1 VSIRRPVWVLHVLIV
16 GLALHNLV
24 AAQLWRAGVRG
35 ATLSALSAWKD
46 VLLAAALVAV
56 YAGLRHRPFR
66 PTVCDWLALAFAGV
80 VVLYGLIPQ
89 SVLGGTATHSG
100 VVYAAR
106 HDLLPV
112 EAYLLG
118 RGLALTVK
126 EERSLVRTLLWT
138 AGIVAAFGLV
148 DVYLVPLS
156 FWRKVGGWYEHQLG
170 LVYRGLSFLPENFVY
185 NQGNNVVF
193 RRLTST
199 FLSPLA
205 TAYLLVIALLLMTLR
220 RRASVLLALLLFA
233 ALLWTHTR
241 AALAALIVGLLLL
254 ALLRRALAP
263 ALLAVLVAVVGVA
276 FVKGYPHFGPRTHF
290 TASELRYQEH
300 HAQTAPQ
307 VSHDATSA
315 NEASTREHLQ
325 SLREGLRTVIHH
337 PWGFGLGNA
346 GVTAERTGAKLKA
359 GESTYTELGAE
370 TGIIGGL
377 LFGVWSLVLL
387 WRLLGS
393 PPLAAAF
400 AATLFLGL
408 QTDVIG
414 IPWLAVVVWALAG
427 SAAYRDTGRLRTAAS
442 SPFLT

>member
-1 VSIRRPVWVLHVLIV
+1 VSLRRPVWALHVLVV

-24 AAQLWRAGVRG
+24 MSQLWRAGVRG
-35 ATLSALSAWKD
+35 SALSAIAAWKD
-46 VLLAAALVAV
+46 VLLAGALVAV
-56 YAGLRHRPFR
+56 FWGLRGRPFR
-66 PTVCDWLALAFAGV
+66 PTVCDWLALAFAAAV
-80 VVLYGLIPQ
+80 VVYGLIPQ
-89 SVLGGTATHSG
+89 SVLGGRATHSG
-100 VVYAAR
+100 VAYAAR

-118 RGLALTVK
+118 RGLALTL
-126 EERSLVRTLLWT
+126 EEQASLVRTLLWT
-138 AGIVAAFGLV
+138 AAGVAAFGLI

-156 FWRKVGGWYEHQLG
+156 FWRKAGGWYFDQLG
-170 LVYRGLSFLPENFVY
+170 LVYHGLSKLPENFVY

-205 TAYLLVIALLLMTLR
+205 TAYLLVIALLLLSLR
-220 RRASVLLALLLFA
+220 RRASTLLALLLFA

-241 AALAALIVGLLLL
+241 AALAALVVGLVVL
-254 ALLRRALAP
+254 AILRRSLTP
-263 ALLAVLVAVVGVA
+263 ALLAVGVAVVGFA
-276 FVKGYPHFGPRTHF
+276 FVKGYPHFAPRTHF
-290 TASELRYQEH
+290 TAAELRYQER
-300 HAQTAPQ
+300 HARQNPG
-307 VSHDATSA
+307 VSNDATSA
-315 NEASTREHLQ
+315 NEASTTEHLQ
-325 SLREGLRTVIHH
+325 SLRAGLRTVFHH
-337 PWGFGLGNA
+337 PYGFGLGNA
-346 GVTAERTGAKLKA
+346 GVTAVRTGVKVEA

-370 TGIIGGL
+370 TGIVGGL
-377 LFGVWSLVLL
+377 LFVAWSLVLL

-414 IPWLAVVVWALAG
+414 VPWLAVVVWALAG
-427 SAAYRDTGRLRTAAS
+427 SAAYRDAGRLRIATT

>member
-1 VSIRRPVWVLHVLIV
+1 MSIRRPVWVLHVLVV

-24 AAQLWRAGVRG
+24 MSQLWRAGVRG
-35 ATLSALSAWKD
+35 SALSAIAAWKD

-66 PTVCDWLALAFAGV
+66 PTACDWLALAFAGAV
-80 VVLYGLIPQ
+80 LLYGLIPQ

-118 RGLALTVK
+118 RGLALTVA
-126 EERSLVRTLLWT
+126 EQRSLVRTLLWT

-170 LVYRGLSFLPENFVY
+170 LVYHGLSSLPENFVY

-205 TAYLLVIALLLMTLR
+205 TAYLLVIALLLMSLR
-220 RRASVLLALLLFA
+220 RRASTLLALLLFA

-241 AALAALIVGLLLL
+241 AALVALIVGLIVL
-254 ALLRRALAP
+254 ALLRRSLTP
-263 ALLAVLVAVVGVA
+263 ALLAALVAVVGLA
-276 FVKGYPHFGPRTHF
+276 FVKGYPHFAPRTHF
-290 TASELRYQEH
+290 TASELRYQER
-300 HAQTAPQ
+300 HARTAPAA
-307 VSHDATSA
+307 SHDATSA

-325 SLREGLRTVIHH
+325 SLRDGVRTVIHH

-359 GESTYTELGAE
+359 GESTFTELGAE

-377 LFGVWSLVLL
+377 LFVAWSLVLL
-387 WRLLGS
+387 WRLLDA

-414 IPWLAVVVWALAG
+414 IPWIAVVVWALAG
-427 SAAYRDTGRLRTAAS
+427 SAAYRNARRARTVTS
-442 SPFLT
+442 SPFLA